1 MASSSSSSSSSL
13 SSSSAA
19 PTPAGYFA
27 ALLTT
32 LEGTLAR
39 NETSLNEGDILPATL
54 YLLSIVVLFVPPALL
69 RSQCPTLL
77 PLLTPLLP
85 YTNPHAPSLRSLIT
99 ILGAFISSLDS
110 HSLDAPGVRNG
121 FSTLVERTIDPR
133 PKVRRKAAEAVRDIL
148 SKPPPLLQAQ
158 CLTRRRASQRRSSTL
173 LPFLRCSFLDSLRGN
188 ILTRSPHAYWP
199 FQNSRIRTSPRQRT
213 ACSLLYS
220 PPNRTI
226 SMWTKR
232 ERRRA
237 TYSMQSLQPHHQS
250 RTPNLHRIG
259 SAS

>member
-1 MASSSSSSSSSL
+1 MLSKWVRRYVERSLSQSSHTSSLTCLVPRYYEPNFLIVRLSPMPSSSSSSSSELQVELSKIRPHTSSNL
-13 SSSSAA
+13 AHQKKPVQLLGALESTIESTSSSSSSSSSSAA

-121 FSTLVERTIDPR
+121 FSTLVEHTIDPH

-148 SKPPPLLQAQ
+148 SKPPTPQQA
-158 CLTRRRASQRRSSTL
+158 
-173 LPFLRCSFLDSLRGN
+173 
-188 ILTRSPHAYWP
+188 
-199 FQNSRIRTSPRQRT
+199 
-213 ACSLLYS
+213 
-220 PPNRTI
+220 
-226 SMWTKR
+226 
-232 ERRRA
+232 
-237 TYSMQSLQPHHQS
+237 
-250 RTPNLHRIG
+250 
-259 SAS
+259 